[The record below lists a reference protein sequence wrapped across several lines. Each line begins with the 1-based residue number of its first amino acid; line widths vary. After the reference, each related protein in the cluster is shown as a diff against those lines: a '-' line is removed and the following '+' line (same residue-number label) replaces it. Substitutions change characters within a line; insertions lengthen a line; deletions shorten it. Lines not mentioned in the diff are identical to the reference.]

1 MSDKKK
7 RIEAIK
13 VAAAKVVVND
23 YGKYCDEERKVGRTP
38 KSKADWAD
46 MLVKNAKARR
56 KEEEHPRTSAPVT
69 ATDLGI
75 AAGIVKSKKPAK
87 KEKPVKDANEM
98 SVSDVARECGI
109 EPKVARARLRKDG
122 TRAPDG
128 RWPTV
133 VRGSDEHAR
142 LVALFTAK
150 EEKATKAKPAKDEVK
165 GDEVDEGDEVADDDD
180 SDEE

>member
-1 MSDKKK
+1 MGDKK
-7 RIEAIK
+7 RIEVIK

-23 YGKYCDEERKVGRTP
+23 YGKYCDEERKAGRTP

-46 MLVKNAKARR
+46 MLVKNAKERR
-56 KEEEHPRTSAPVT
+56 KNEEFAQTSVPTTGAM
-69 ATDLGI
+69 
-75 AAGIVKSKKPAK
+75 AAGVTRDEKPAK
-87 KEKPVKDANEM
+87 KAKPAKEAKEDKKAKKEIREGEM

-133 VRGSDEHAR
+133 VKGSPEHAR
-142 LVALFTAK
+142 LVALF
-150 EEKATKAKPAKDEVK
+150 KAEAKPAKKDEVK
-165 GDEVDEGDEVADDDD
+165 GDEVDDE
-180 SDEE
+180 SGEE